1 MTHKEVSGMRQAERM
16 AVGGEDE
23 DEERH
28 EAAAT
33 PQHGG
38 GEEQERAEAAQTST
52 RAADLQKGVT
62 VNRPKRSNRGQPG
75 CMTRRIR
82 EGKRL
87 NEVNDEDDG
96 KKEEHGTGGL
106 CGQRQREGQ
115 GGARAHDSGRKGVHT
130 TNGESRCG
138 QTDEKHEMQEGRPEN
153 LGSRDGQ

>member
-87 NEVNDEDDG
+87 NEVNDEHDG
-96 KKEEHGTGGL
+96 KKEGRAPNMGSKIMY
-106 CGQRQREGQ
+106 Q
-115 GGARAHDSGRKGVHT
+115 GEKARRWRFRKIWDFERS
-130 TNGESRCG
+130 N
-138 QTDEKHEMQEGRPEN
+138 Q
-153 LGSRDGQ
+153 